1 MREIAT
7 ETIIKIVAVI
17 VVGTILL
24 GVLNSNAVKNA
35 ISGGITTN
43 INKAAGMSDEEIPA
57 IEPSGNN

>member
-24 GVLNSNAVKNA
+24 GVLNSNAVRNA
-35 ISGGITTN
+35 ISKGIKDN
-43 INKAAGMSDEEIPA
+43 IEEA
-57 IEPSGNN
+57 SSLGTDVEKIEPSGS